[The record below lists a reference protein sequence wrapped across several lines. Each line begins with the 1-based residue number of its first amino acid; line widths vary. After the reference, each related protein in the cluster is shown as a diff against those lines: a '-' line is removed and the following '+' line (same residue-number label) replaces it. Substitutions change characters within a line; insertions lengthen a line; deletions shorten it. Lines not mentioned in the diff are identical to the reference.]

1 MEMHSKI
8 KELTKKIQQEGLDKA
23 NQEADRIIQEA
34 KAEAEK
40 VVSEAKAEAEKIRG
54 EAKKSAEDF
63 TERMKSE
70 VRMSQQQAL
79 VNFRKEIVE
88 LIQVPVVK
96 EPLEKSLD
104 DREFMNKLLETMV
117 KNWKSTDEEA
127 DLEVLLPK
135 DQLESAD
142 KYLKDKLSEVM
153 KNGLVIKEYPGI
165 KKGFEIQSDKGHYKI
180 SLSDEAFEQFIKE
193 HFKPRTVEFLFGGK
207 S

>member
-1 MEMHSKI
+1 MEMQSKI
-8 KELTKKIQQEGLDKA
+8 KELTKKIQREGLDKA

-34 KAEAEK
+34 KAKAEK
-40 VVSEAKAEAEKIRG
+40 LVSDAKAEAEKIHQ

-63 TERMKSE
+63 AERMKSE

-79 VNFRKEIVE
+79 ANFKKEIVE

-96 EPLEKSLD
+96 EPLEQSLN

-117 KNWKSTDEEA
+117 KNWKSTDE
-127 DLEVLLPK
+127 DVVLEVLLPK

-142 KYLKDKLSEVM
+142 NYFKNKVSGLM

>member
-8 KELTKKIQQEGLDKA
+8 KELTKKIQREGLEKA
-23 NQEADRIIQEA
+23 NQEADKIIQEA

-40 VVSEAKAEAEKIRG
+40 LIKEAKAEADKIR
-54 EAKKSAEDF
+54 EDAKKSAVDFED
-63 TERMKSE
+63 RMKSE

-79 VNFRKEIVE
+79 ANFKKEIVE
-88 LIQVPVVK
+88 LIQVPLVK
-96 EPLEKSLD
+96 EPLEQSLN

-117 KNWKSTDEEA
+117 KNWKSTEEDA

-142 KYLKDKLSEVM
+142 KYLKNKVSGLL